1 MVISQLYANKY
12 DNYNVLYSDKLLAI
26 FNLLKKNPFHLNNK
40 GENIWQSS
48 YIKYPVKVLTH
59 QVKSKNVI
67 AYLIS

>member
-40 GENIWQSS
+40 GENI
-48 YIKYPVKVLTH
+48 
-59 QVKSKNVI
+59 
-67 AYLIS
+67 